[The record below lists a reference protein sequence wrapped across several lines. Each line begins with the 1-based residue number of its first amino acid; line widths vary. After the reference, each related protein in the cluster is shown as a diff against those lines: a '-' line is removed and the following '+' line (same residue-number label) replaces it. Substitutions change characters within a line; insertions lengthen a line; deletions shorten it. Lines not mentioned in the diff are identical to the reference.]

1 MKSYIAYYRVS
12 TMKQGVSGL
21 GLAAQRSAVI
31 SFVREKSQI
40 CAEYTEI
47 ESGKRNNRQE
57 LARAIDHAKRER
69 ATLVIAKLDRLSR
82 NASFI
87 FALRDSGVEFV
98 CADMPEANTLSIG
111 IFATMAQYERE
122 LISERTKAA
131 LAAKKAQGYRLGTP
145 SNLTAAARE
154 TSKQVRKEKARQ
166 KETNRIAGHFA
177 LQLRRAGKSYR
188 VIAEE
193 LNTSGLRS
201 SRGGK
206 FYAST
211 VQHILSLYQD

>member
-40 CAEYTEI
+40 CGEYTEI

-111 IFATMAQYERE
+111 IFATE
-122 LISERTKAA
+122 
-131 LAAKKAQGYRLGTP
+131 AKNNTP
-145 SNLTAAARE
+145 SSSMIITIARE
-154 TSKQVRKEKARQ
+154 SKAECERK
-166 KETNRIAGHFA
+166 I
-177 LQLRRAGKSYR
+177 
-188 VIAEE
+188 
-193 LNTSGLRS
+193 
-201 SRGGK
+201 GGCW
-206 FYAST
+206 
-211 VQHILSLYQD
+211 